1 MFRYKSV
8 FCIIACLT
16 AVFLRPSGISAQEHY
31 RAHVSVGGHAGMT
44 LSSMTF
50 QPSVQQKM
58 VTGLTMGATFRYAEE
73 KNFGLIAEINLSQR
87 GWSEDFKGAD
97 FKYNRVLTY
106 VEIPILTHIYFGGRR
121 FKGFVNL
128 GPQVGYMIGD
138 KISAD
143 FDYRNPA
150 SVEGFPLQNRMLDQ
164 MWMKVSKRFDYG
176 ITGGLGCEFYLR
188 PRHSIT
194 FEARYYFGIGN
205 IFPDKKRDVFS
216 ASRGSSIIVTFGY
229 NFRLR

>member
-1 MFRYKSV
+1 MNLKS
-8 FCIIACLT
+8 FLFSMIT
-16 AVFLRPSGISAQEHY
+16 AVALCLATSTEISAQEHY

-50 QPSVQQKM
+50 VPSVQQKM
-58 VTGLTMGATFRYAEE
+58 VTGITMGATFRYAEQ
-73 KNFGLIAEINLSQR
+73 KNFGLIAELNLSQR

-106 VEIPILTHIYFGGRR
+106 IEIPLLTHIYFGGRR

-128 GPQVGYMIGD
+128 GPQAGYMISD
-138 KISAD
+138 KITAD
-143 FDYRNPA
+143 FDYRNPG
-150 SVEGFPLQNRMLDQ
+150 SVEGFPDQNRMLDQ
-164 MWMKVSKRFDYG
+164 MRMDVSKRFDYG
-176 ITGGLGCEFYLR
+176 ITGGAGCEFYIR

>member
-1 MFRYKSV
+1 MAKNTLSL
-8 FCIIACLT
+8 IGLIAAILL
-16 AVFLRPSGISAQEHY
+16 VVSPLSAQEHY
-31 RAHVSVGGHAGMT
+31 RPHISVGGHAGMT

-50 QPSVQQKM
+50 QPTVQQKM
-58 VTGLTMGATFRYAEE
+58 VSGFTMGATFRYAEE
-73 KNFGLIAEINLSQR
+73 KFFGLIAELNLSQR

-97 FKYNRVLTY
+97 FSYNRVLTY
-106 VEIPILTHIYFGGRR
+106 IEIPLLTHIYFGGRR

-128 GPQVGYMIGD
+128 GPQVGFMIGD
-138 KISAD
+138 KITAD
-143 FDYRNPA
+143 FDYKNPA
-150 SVEGFPLQNRMLDQ
+150 SVEGFPTQNRMLDQ
-164 MWMKVSKRFDYG
+164 MWMKVSKKFDYG
-176 ITGGLGCEFYLR
+176 IAGGLGCEFYVR

-216 ASRGSSIIVTFGY
+216 ASRGSSIIVTLGY